1 MYVGIGS
8 SETVL
13 IAFGSIGLIVF
24 AVSMVLRDILAPQKA
39 AAGAA
44 LGPRRLR
51 RAPDVY
57 DKPPARG
64 LLGKVD
70 VGFDRLIMET
80 GQDLTPG
87 LAFMLLIVCSLACG
101 GAAWLYFDEP
111 LLGITG
117 GLAGLLFPLC
127 IMAVRRARRLQQI
140 REQLPHVLDM
150 LARGTRAG
158 QSVEQAVQMI
168 ADEAGGV
175 LGPEFERCAKQ
186 LDMGRAFGK
195 VLHTLAMRIRMVEM
209 RILATTLIVQRQT
222 GGRLSE
228 TLERMSGVVRD
239 RLNAQRQI
247 KASTGAGRSSTLII
261 AAVGPVAWLA
271 IFMFHRVHIQV
282 LLDDPIGRLLVIVAV
297 MLELIGIIWVFAL
310 LRREE

>member
-1 MYVGIGS
+1 VGIGS

-24 AVSMVLRDILAPQKA
+24 AVSMVLRDILAPRTA
-39 AAGAA
+39 GAGAA

-57 DKPPARG
+57 DKPAGKG
-64 LLGKVD
+64 LFGKVD
-70 VGFDRLIMET
+70 VGFDRLVIET

-87 LAFMLLIVCSLACG
+87 LAFMLLVVCSLACG
-101 GAAWLYFDEP
+101 GGAWLYFDEP
-111 LLGITG
+111 LLGIGG
-117 GLAGLLFPLC
+117 GLAGLLLPLC
-127 IMAVRRARRLQQI
+127 VMAVRRARRMQQI

-175 LGPEFERCAKQ
+175 LGPEFARCAKQ
-186 LDMGRAFGK
+186 LDMGRAFDK
-195 VLHTLAMRIRMVEM
+195 VVHTLAMRIRMVEM

-228 TLERMSGVVRD
+228 TLERMSSVVRD
-239 RLNAQRQI
+239 RLSAQRQI

-261 AAVGPVAWLA
+261 AAVGPIAWIT
-271 IFMFHRVHIQV
+271 IFMFHRPHVQV
-282 LLDDPIGRLLVIVAV
+282 LLDDPLGRLLFITAIV
-297 MLELIGIIWVFAL
+297 LELVGLVWVFAL